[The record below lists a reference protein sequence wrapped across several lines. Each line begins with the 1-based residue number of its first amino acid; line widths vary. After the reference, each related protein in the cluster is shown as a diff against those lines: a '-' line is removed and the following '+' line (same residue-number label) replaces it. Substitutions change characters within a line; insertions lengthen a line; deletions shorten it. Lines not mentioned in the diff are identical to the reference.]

1 MARRALSLFAL
12 FALLAGLTAPVAA
25 QIVVIV
31 HPESSLRSLSTQ
43 QVSDLYLGRL
53 RAIDGTSVQLL
64 DLADDTGLRS
74 RFFKSINGMD
84 LPRVNAYWA
93 RLQFSGN
100 VLAPLQIANPDA
112 LREAVSRNR
121 RAIGYIDASQVTP
134 QVRAILALKD

>member
-12 FALLAGLTAPVAA
+12 FALLAGLAAPVAA
-25 QIVVIV
+25 EIVVIV
-31 HPESSLRSLSTQ
+31 HPESNLRSLSTQ

-64 DLADDTGLRS
+64 DLADDTSLRM
-74 RFFKSINGMD
+74 RFFKSVNGMD

-134 QVRAILALKD
+134 QVRAVLALKD